1 MKHFSFLNR
10 HGQGIDSP
18 GNATPVTY
26 DTQSAYGKGA
36 KTHQRNKAYANP
48 RCIDESS
55 PLQTQLVQKRTRA
68 DWIALALLLITS
80 SFIFLWNL
88 DASGYANGFYSAA
101 AQAGAQNWEAFLWGS
116 LDAGNAITV
125 DKPPAAIWLLAL
137 SVRILGLS

>member
-26 DTQSAYGKGA
+26 DTQSAYGKSA

-48 RCIDESS
+48 RCIDESI

-68 DWIALALLLITS
+68 GRS
-80 SFIFLWNL
+80 SKLGGVSL
-88 DASGYANGFYSAA
+88 GFA
-101 AQAGAQNWEAFLWGS
+101 
-116 LDAGNAITV
+116 
-125 DKPPAAIWLLAL
+125 
-137 SVRILGLS
+137 RCR